1 MNACIIRITGNLE
14 DYIGIG
20 AGAHSKI
27 TTRNDAGCLSL
38 QTTVTRQSRLRS
50 PASYIRNA
58 GTASVIADHKTL
70 TKEDCILEFML
81 NALRLNEGVPQD
93 YFSERT
99 GLSSDAIYEQV
110 ESARN
115 DGLLEDGQ
123 ELIKATG
130 KGARYLNDL
139 LQYFNP

>member
-1 MNACIIRITGNLE
+1 MR
-14 DYIGIG
+14 
-20 AGAHSKI
+20 
-27 TTRNDAGCLSL
+27 
-38 QTTVTRQSRLRS
+38 V

-58 GTASVIADHKTL
+58 GTAAVIAEHKTL
-70 TKEDCILEFML
+70 TKQDCILEFML

-99 GLSSDAIYEQV
+99 GLSSDTIHEQV

-115 DGLLEDGQ
+115 EGLLEDGQ
-123 ELIKATG
+123 ELIKATR

>member
-1 MNACIIRITGNLE
+1 
-14 DYIGIG
+14 
-20 AGAHSKI
+20 
-27 TTRNDAGCLSL
+27 
-38 QTTVTRQSRLRS
+38 
-50 PASYIRNA
+50 
-58 GTASVIADHKTL
+58 
-70 TKEDCILEFML
+70 ML

-123 ELIKATG
+123 EA
-130 KGARYLNDL
+130 D
-139 LQYFNP
+139 